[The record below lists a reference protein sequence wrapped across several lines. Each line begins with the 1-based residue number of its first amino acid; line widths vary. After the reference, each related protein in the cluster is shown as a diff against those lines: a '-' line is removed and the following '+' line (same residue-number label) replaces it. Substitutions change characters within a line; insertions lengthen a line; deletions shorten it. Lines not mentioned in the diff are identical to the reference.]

1 MLPSSPSFAS
11 SRAVSSEGRS
21 SVRESTTSGRFAD
34 SRLLRD
40 VVGVVVIAVAGA
52 AGYWLFPDSLALLT
66 RVIAVALLV
75 LSLDLVVGY
84 CGVATL
90 GHAALFGAGAYA
102 AGMAC
107 LRGVTEPMT
116 LILIGAAAGAAA
128 GLVMGTVML
137 RAHGLAQLVLSIAL
151 VQLAH
156 EAANKASAYTGGSD
170 GLAGFSPS
178 PLFGTFEFD
187 LWGRTAYLF
196 GLVLLIG
203 VFILLKFVV
212 ASPFGMLCRGI
223 KEDPVRIRAMGAFVF
238 PVLLKMFVISGAV
251 AGAGGALAA
260 LSTQVVG
267 LDSVSFELSANSLVM
282 LVLGGLGSLY
292 GALVGTVIFMSF
304 EHVVSAINP
313 FHWMTMVGALLI
325 AVVLVAPGGL
335 GGLAGR
341 LFPAAPVKG
350 DDRGGQS

>member
-1 MLPSSPSFAS
+1 MQVIAGSGQA
-11 SRAVSSEGRS
+11 A
-21 SVRESTTSGRFAD
+21 SVRSIRSP
-34 SRLLRD
+34 LLRD
-40 VVGVVVIAVAGA
+40 AIGVIAIMVVGA
-52 AGYWLFPDSLALLT
+52 AGYWLFPDNLALLT
-66 RVIAVALLV
+66 RVISVALLT
-75 LSLDLVVGY
+75 LSLDLIVGY
-84 CGVATL
+84 CGVASL
-90 GHAALFGAGAYA
+90 GQAALYGAGAYA

-116 LILIGAAAGAAA
+116 LIVIGAAAGAAA
-128 GLVMGTVML
+128 GLVMGTIML
-137 RAHGLAQLVLSIAL
+137 RAHGLAQLVLSIAI

-178 PLFGTFEFD
+178 PLFGTFAFD

-196 GLVLLIG
+196 GLALLLI
-203 VFILLKFVV
+203 VFIILKFVV

-251 AGAGGALAA
+251 AGMGGALAA
-260 LSTQVVG
+260 ISTQVVG
-267 LDSVSFELSANSLVM
+267 LDSVGFDLSANSLVM
-282 LVLGGLGSLY
+282 LVLGGLGNLY
-292 GALVGTVIFMSF
+292 GALVGTVIFMGF
-304 EHVVSAINP
+304 EHIVSAFNP

-335 GGLAGR
+335 GGLMDR
-341 LFPAAPVKG
+341 LVPATRGKG
-350 DDRGGQS
+350 ERP